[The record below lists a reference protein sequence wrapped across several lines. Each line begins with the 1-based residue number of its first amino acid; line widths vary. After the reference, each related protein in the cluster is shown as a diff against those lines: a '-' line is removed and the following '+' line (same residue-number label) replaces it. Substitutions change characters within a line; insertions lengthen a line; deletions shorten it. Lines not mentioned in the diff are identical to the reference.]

1 MTIAPNNIFR
11 QIITRQD
18 VEQAALDTLQIW
30 IDTYLAEVE
39 RQKGITVRSL
49 PRPRSWT
56 RRNEFE
62 RWPEDQIPAIIVVSP
77 GLSDPPMGTG
87 NGAFRADWDL
97 GIAVVAEGQQTNSTR
112 DLVGYYTAAIRALI
126 IQRPSLGGFAMGV
139 IWTGERYDDISDTEI
154 GRTMASGQVLFQVTV
169 EGIVSTKAGPV
180 TPDTPPVDPP
190 DTSPTWPIA
199 TQVSAEYELEDID
212 G

>member
-1 MTIAPNNIFR
+1 MSAVNSIFKP
-11 QIITRQD
+11 IITRQD
-18 VEQAALDTLQIW
+18 VERAALDTLQTW

-39 RQKGITVRSL
+39 RQNGMAVRSL

-62 RWPEDQIPAIIVVSP
+62 HWPEDQIPAIIVVSP
-77 GLSDPPMGTG
+77 GLTDPPMGTG
-87 NGAFRADWDL
+87 SGAFRANWDL
-97 GIAVVAEGQQTNSTR
+97 GVAVVAEGQQTNNTR

-126 IQRPSLGGFAMGV
+126 IQRQSLGGFAMGV
-139 IWTGERYDDISDTEI
+139 IWRDERYDDISDLEV
-154 GRTMASGQVLFQVTV
+154 GRTLASGQVVFSVTV
-169 EGIVSTKAGPV
+169 EGIVSTKAGPL

-199 TQVSAEYELEDID
+199 TTVEADIVLEDLD
-212 G
+212 GS